1 MAALNPARP
10 QLAGVPGWLRLVG
23 PAVAVS
29 IGYIDPGNWASDLAA
44 GVYGFSLLWV
54 VVVSNIIALVLQLAI
69 VRLTVATGDDF
80 ASLIAARWPK
90 AAPIFWAVFQGAAIA
105 TDLAEFTGIVL
116 GTQLLF
122 HLTTAQSVV
131 AGLTTVWT
139 LLLMN
144 RRSLRLF
151 DAAMMVAVG
160 SVALVYVNLIGAA
173 DPRPL
178 AILHGALIPSIPN
191 GDALLVVVAIV
202 GATVMPHNL
211 FLHSWLIRRRCE
223 TVRGLGRRTA
233 GRCFAGETF
242 AALGVAGLINGAIL
256 IVGAGVRSG
265 AGSIE
270 RAFTALGS
278 LDGIDASMLFGAAL
292 LISGI
297 AASTTS
303 TLAGDCIFAAFS
315 PVRVPASV
323 RRAVTI
329 LPAAALLLGG
339 IGATTLL
346 LWSQTALC
354 LVLPVA
360 LIPLLAL
367 IRRSRSHFF
376 TITLLVT
383 AICTVLDAALLIVT
397 FLPNKT

>member
-1 MAALNPARP
+1 MATLNPARP

-144 RRSLRLF
+144 RGSLRLF
-151 DAAMMVAVG
+151 DAAM
-160 SVALVYVNLIGAA
+160 IGAA

-367 IRRSRSHFF
+367 IRRSRSRFF
-376 TITLLVT
+376 TITLLAT

>member
-10 QLAGVPGWLRLVG
+10 QLAGVPVWLRLVG

-54 VVVSNIIALVLQLAI
+54 VVVSNIIAI

-211 FLHSWLIRRRCE
+211 F
-223 TVRGLGRRTA
+223 
-233 GRCFAGETF
+233 
-242 AALGVAGLINGAIL
+242 
-256 IVGAGVRSG
+256 
-265 AGSIE
+265 
-270 RAFTALGS
+270 
-278 LDGIDASMLFGAAL
+278 
-292 LISGI
+292 
-297 AASTTS
+297 
-303 TLAGDCIFAAFS
+303 
-315 PVRVPASV
+315 
-323 RRAVTI
+323 
-329 LPAAALLLGG
+329 
-339 IGATTLL
+339 
-346 LWSQTALC
+346 
-354 LVLPVA
+354 
-360 LIPLLAL
+360 
-367 IRRSRSHFF
+367 
-376 TITLLVT
+376 
-383 AICTVLDAALLIVT
+383 
-397 FLPNKT
+397 